1 MLDTD
6 KLSGDLSAPWN
17 YGAMETKISSD
28 LSYMISEA
36 NLDLYN
42 NKIKTMDFALF
53 INNERTVDYSN
64 SYKWWIK
71 FSTDGGNT
79 FYEGYDIDFYMG
91 NIPAE
96 SNSFIMNTVISNLPL
111 PEDGHLQ
118 LAYGLFYGDSE
129 LDKPNLAELA
139 MKSPSIDLG
148 YLSNGNRKENGTWE
162 KGYFF
167 KNISGNWKRCSFK
180 RKINGSW
187 KTGI

>member
-1 MLDTD
+1 MIDTD

-42 NKIKTMDFALF
+42 NKIKSMDFALF
-53 INNERTVDYSN
+53 INNERTVDYS
-64 SYKWWIK
+64 SGDYWWIR

-79 FYEGYDIDFYMG
+79 FYDGYNISFNID
-91 NIPAE
+91 NVLA
-96 SNSFIMNTVISNLPL
+96 SSSLFIMNTVIPNLPL

-118 LAYGLFYGDSE
+118 LAYGLFNFE
-129 LDKPNLAELA
+129 LNKPQYAELA